1 MRPKNT
7 TSLVSLFL
15 KAVHASHSPV
25 SFVPLISLWLLSCT
39 NNILRV
45 ECTDNL
51 NTITW
56 WTRPSRHLETNPTS
70 LELASPPQGA
80 DEVQDAENDLS
91 GAGELP
97 KTKDVEKKEAP
108 TEKKDTLAEV
118 GICCR

>member
-1 MRPKNT
+1 MDQTESSLGDQPDLSGAGELPK
-7 TSLVSLFL
+7 
-15 KAVHASHSPV
+15 
-25 SFVPLISLWLLSCT
+25 
-39 NNILRV
+39 
-45 ECTDNL
+45 
-51 NTITW
+51 
-56 WTRPSRHLETNPTS
+56 
-70 LELASPPQGA
+70 GA